1 MFSNP
6 YLVLLRQF
14 WYLVPIF
21 ILSLTTL
28 YYKNSSS
35 NYEEKLNNEKAQTAI
50 LSNKILEQNKAIEI
64 ESKKSLENKK
74 EFDLISKNLEED
86 NKILKEKIIKINKSK
101 VPAKC
106 EDAVQ
111 WGIDSALDGLKK
123 RKI

>member
-1 MFSNP
+1 MP
-6 YLVLLRQF
+6 YLLILRQF
-14 WYLVPIF
+14 WYLIPIF
-21 ILSLTTL
+21 LLSITTL
-28 YYKNSSS
+28 YYKNSANS
-35 NYEEKLNNEKAQTAI
+35 YEEKLNNEKAQTAI

-74 EFDLISKNLEED
+74 EFDLITKNLEDD